1 MSEVHKKL
9 RVFFNWNKAIQIH
22 VSSWTSEIN
31 FFFQLFFQQNKPE
44 WSIFLVTDIFF
55 SFPRDEGTH
64 TFAPAH
70 TQMDLKGISYSI
82 TLHPTWQEFSF
93 SSSIWLWSCSTIH
106 RVYFLLQIRK
116 CVNHQQS
123 FFCPISTI
131 TANTFQVIKILGD
144 VWLRPKP

>member
-31 FFFQLFFQQNKPE
+31 FFIQLFSQQNKPE

-55 SFPRDEGTH
+55 SLPRDEGTH

-70 TQMDLKGISYSI
+70 THRWIWRESH
-82 TLHPTWQEFSF
+82 TLSLYTQHDRNFPFPLPFDFGLGQ
-93 SSSIWLWSCSTIH
+93 LSTVFI
-106 RVYFLLQIRK
+106 FLLQIRK

-123 FFCPISTI
+123 FLSH
-131 TANTFQVIKILGD
+131 QQYYSKY
-144 VWLRPKP
+144 